1 MQTSAQPE
9 AALTFT
15 IPSLNEGE
23 HYAGIV
29 LDPESSQPT
38 HHLILLPG
46 EAKSITWP
54 DALTWA
60 EQAGGA
66 LPTRQEQALL
76 YANLKPHFKGDW
88 HWSGEQGAG
97 LEASAWCQDFLS
109 GGQLYYHK
117 FNELRARAVRR
128 LPI

>member
-46 EAKSITWP
+46 VAEDITWP
-54 DALTWA
+54 DALAWA
-60 EQAGGA
+60 EHAGGA

-76 YANLKPHFKGDW
+76 YGNCKPQFERDWYWSSEQHAGD
-88 HWSGEQGAG
+88 
-97 LEASAWCQDFLS
+97 EACAWCQGFSS
-109 GGQLYYHK
+109 GGQDNLLEGS
-117 FNELRARAVRR
+117 ELRARAVRR